1 MNRKPKKVGLNSTI
15 WELGRSDQKLT
26 PGKNEGIT
34 AKVPSES
41 GDPRSLWKVF
51 LKAPPASQ
59 V

>member
-34 AKVPSES
+34 AKVISV
-41 GDPRSLWKVF
+41 R
-51 LKAPPASQ
+51 
-59 V
+59 